1 MNRGN
6 HKAFAAKAAAMT
18 AALFL
23 AMAALAATP
32 SVSVPSTPDT
42 DGKVQIR
49 GTDLAAFTNVT
60 VRFTHEGM
68 LPIDVVAQVAA
79 DGKFAIKFT
88 PPLVG
93 GYAVT
98 VYDAN
103 GQQIGKGNFGY
114 IR

>member
-1 MNRGN
+1 
-6 HKAFAAKAAAMT
+6 
-18 AALFL
+18 
-23 AMAALAATP
+23 
-32 SVSVPSTPDT
+32 
-42 DGKVQIR
+42 
-49 GTDLAAFTNVT
+49 
-60 VRFTHEGM
+60 M